1 VATLKARNVE
11 RELRRLSDAIEAI
24 GRRLDEVD
32 RRFQVAQIEDDG
44 FRRLVT
50 GQWLLLSGDVDAIRQ
65 GAFNIRRSLASR
77 DIRKGEEVD
86 VPEAEALTD
95 DPVFWEA
102 IYTEIESQ
110 LRGSPEVVA
119 ELQRRYLGLIAE
131 VESDLPVV
139 DLGCGRGEFLSLLE
153 EEGIDAVGV
162 DANGTFVAS
171 CRDQGFVVEHEDLLQ
186 YLEAQPDRSHRA
198 VVLFQVLEH
207 LPFAVL
213 LKTIAEAHRILIPGG
228 VFLGETPNGASLVV
242 GGSTFWLDHTHVQ
255 PLHPALL
262 KVLADYF
269 GFERV
274 RVDLFNPPEVPWR
287 LEAEQGG
294 TPVTDAVHGLQGYV
308 LNGQDALLVA
318 YRPAA
323 G

>member
-1 VATLKARNVE
+1 MLKARSVK

-24 GRRLDEVD
+24 DRRLDEID
-32 RRFQVAQIEDDG
+32 RRFQMAQIEDDG

-65 GAFNIRRSLASR
+65 GAFDIRRSLASR
-77 DIRKGEEVD
+77 GIPAADEVD
-86 VPEAEALTD
+86 APEAEALSN
-95 DPVFWEA
+95 DPAFWEA

-110 LRGSPEVVA
+110 LRGSPEAVA
-119 ELQRRYLGLIAE
+119 ELQRRYLGLVAE

-162 DANGTFVAS
+162 DVNGTFVAS
-171 CRDQGFVVEHEDLLQ
+171 CRDQGLVVEHGDLLQ
-186 YLEAQPDRSHRA
+186 YLEAQSDGSHRA

-213 LKTIAEAHRILIPGG
+213 LKTIAEAYRILVPGG
-228 VFLGETPNGASLVV
+228 VFLGETPNGANLVV
-242 GGSTFWLDHTHVQ
+242 GGSTFWLDHTHIQ

-274 RVDLFNPPEVPWR
+274 RVDLFNRPEVPWR
-287 LEAEQGG
+287 LEAEQAG
-294 TPVTDAVHGLQGYV
+294 TPVADAVHGLQGYV
-308 LNGQDALLVA
+308 LSGQDALLVA
-318 YRPAA
+318 YRPLT